1 MPRFPLDRRERPE
14 PGNSCDVLQMARNN
28 GLNSYRHGMPM
39 NRAPLSEVFAQQQCR
54 IVFDDF
60 EICYAFHDIGALSWR
75 HKDAELW
82 EDESY
87 ECYASSAENLY
98 FLFHETKNAI
108 PPACRAFAIDLADN
122 RITMLDCVVGGCEDN
137 LNSDMD
143 ICPHFGYID
152 FYDGREPPRS
162 RHHYTAE
169 MVRKV
174 VMWRVNTW
182 CLIHYYTSKQYFT
195 NQVMIGQDGLVASE
209 PARHIKL
216 RDNVYLFH
224 WREMTAGGGMG
235 ADIMDFCSFRGVGMF
250 YGVGGGG
257 KCING
262 FQREDCNLLTHE
274 DLLRFEQVFEE
285 RGERAAME
293 AMGVDLSEKTVDLIF
308 V

>member
-1 MPRFPLDRRERPE
+1 MPRYPLDRRERSK
-14 PGNSCDVLQMARNN
+14 PGNSVEVLQMARNDY
-28 GLNSYRHGMPM
+28 LNSYRHGMPM
-39 NRAPLSEVFAQQQCR
+39 NHAPFCGVFAGRECKF
-54 IVFDDF
+54 VFDNC
-60 EICYAFHDIGALSWR
+60 EIKYVFQDMHTLSWFLPGSGWQ
-75 HKDAELW
+75 E
-82 EDESY
+82 EYY
-87 ECYASSAENLY
+87 ECYASSAEDLY
-98 FLFHETKNAI
+98 FMFHEKKDAI
-108 PPACRAFAIDLADN
+108 PPACRAFAIDLIN
-122 RITMLDCVVGGCEDN
+122 NQITMLSCVVGGCEDN

-143 ICPHFGYID
+143 ITAHFGYVD
-152 FYDGREPPRS
+152 FYDGKEPPKE

-182 CLIHYYTSKQYFT
+182 CLIHYYTSRQYFT
-195 NQVMIGQDGLVASE
+195 NQVLIGQDGLVASE

-235 ADIMDFCSFRGVGMF
+235 TDIMDFNRFRGVGMF

-262 FQREDCNLLTHE
+262 FQREDGKFLSHE
-274 DLLRFEQVFEE
+274 DLIRFEQVFEE
-285 RGERAAME
+285 KGERAALE
-293 AMGVDLSEKTVDLIF
+293 AMGVDLSERTVNLIY